1 MTKNPTTLKDTY
13 GTAYENY
20 KKGNFKTAE
29 IICYKILSIDPNFI
43 ESKLLLANISAKN
56 RDFIKTKKLL
66 NEAIDLQP
74 NNVSVLNNL
83 GTACKELGETKSAV
97 SYYKQVIKIDPNNAN
112 AYYNLGAICYDLKQL
127 KEAKFYLQK
136 TTELQSSFALPF
148 FVLGNIY
155 ADLKEYENAISNYQ
169 KALAINYNLV
179 GAHNNLGFVYKT
191 LNDFENAI
199 SCYEKAIEIKNDHVN
214 AYHNLALALKD
225 VGKFE
230 KAIQAHEMAIKHEPE
245 NLTHYFYLSDLK
257 KDILDIELKNKIKKI
272 TNNNNSTKINVA
284 FGNFLLSKYEQKTKN
299 YEKELSYLTKGH
311 NSFFDAQKA
320 KFELMVKYSFDDMLQ
335 ISEGVEVG
343 KLTKKNK
350 NQIKPIFII
359 GVPRSGSTLVEK
371 IIGSGEKFI
380 PMGEETAVLEEYV
393 TAKILKKQSLNLG
406 NVETV
411 EKEISD
417 IYRKKK
423 LIIEKYDCTFTDKSL
438 NNFFY
443 VKLIKEVYPKAK
455 IINCKRNSLASIMS
469 IFQNNLTELAWAHDL
484 NNIFKYF
491 DNYFQ
496 TIENYKKLYPNFIYD
511 LYFEKLVDDPEE
523 ESKKLMKFC
532 EIPWSKKCLEFY
544 KREDLISKTA
554 SNIQIRKAIYKH
566 PSEKYLPYKKFLTQY
581 AKKYSWF
588 N

>member
-1 MTKNPTTLKDTY
+1 MEKNTTSLKDTY
-13 GTAYENY
+13 GNAYENY
-20 KKGNFKTAE
+20 KKGNLKIAE
-29 IICYKILSIDPNFI
+29 TLCYKILSIDPNFI
-43 ESKLLLANISAKN
+43 QSKLLLANISTKN
-56 RDFIKTKKLL
+56 RDFIKTKKFL
-66 NEAIDLQP
+66 NEAIDMQP

-83 GTACKELGETKSAV
+83 GTVCKELGETKNAV
-97 SYYKQVIKIDPNNAN
+97 KYYKQAIKIDPNNAN
-112 AYYNLGAICYDLKQL
+112 AYYNLGAICYDLKQS
-127 KEAKFYLQK
+127 KEAKVYLQK
-136 TTELQSSFALPF
+136 TTELQPSFALPF
-148 FVLGNIY
+148 FVLGNLY
-155 ADLKEYENAISNYQ
+155 ADSKEYENAINNYQ
-169 KALAINYNLV
+169 KAITINYNLV
-179 GAHNNLGFVYKT
+179 SAHNNLGLVYKT
-191 LNDFENAI
+191 LNDFEKAI
-199 SCYEKAIEIKNDHVN
+199 NCYEKAIEIKIDHVN
-214 AYHNLALALKD
+214 AHHNLALALKD
-225 VGKFE
+225 LGKFD
-230 KAIQAHEMAIKHEPE
+230 KAIKAHETAVKYEPE
-245 NLTHYFYLSDLK
+245 NLSHYFYLSDLK
-257 KDILDIELKNKIKKI
+257 KDILNDELKNKIEKI
-272 TNNNNSTKINVA
+272 TNNNNSAKINVA

-380 PMGEETAVLEEYV
+380 PMGEETSVLEEYV

-406 NVETV
+406 NVEDV